1 VYIVTELLKGGEL
14 LEALLERGAYSERDA
29 RTIFRPILEGIAY
42 LHAKRITHR
51 DLKLENL
58 LLADKGDLSSVRIA
72 DFGLAK
78 AVFDSSDDPHA
89 MRAVCGTPAYVAPE
103 IITRRVYTPAVDL
116 WSAGVIL
123 YILLSGVVPFEDQDE
138 KRLFAKISR
147 GAYSLNGPEWV
158 AVSSEAKRLVAG
170 LMCLDPARRLT
181 AAAALEHNWFLRA
194 SRKLPPSVTASQK
207 EMDDAKEEEAAA
219 VPLPSAAG
227 GLAAFAARIKLPVQ
241 QFPAGSH
248 IIHRGERATHVY
260 LIRSGTCALVLEP
273 EAHEEPQ
280 PHEGGS
286 TPDDLGQGVK
296 LLGRRGAGDFVGETG
311 VVMDARGRLI
321 LPRSAAGETGA
332 GGGLLDSPGPV
343 TPKSPPSPHAGEPS
357 GGNKWCALCAAG
369 ACNALQHTL
378 MRPFSQDGGADG
390 AQGCQEVGGLKTQ
403 RQARPCCAHAAHVV
417 STSAD
422 APCFS
427 IRLAAWLPRRMW
439 RLCCC
444 ASARCSGS
452 STTTRCV
459 DRARTPLLNAGS
471 VSVLGCM
478 L

>member
-1 VYIVTELLKGGEL
+1 MSLHEQSALTCSFAVVSTAGSRDKVYIVTELLKGGEL
-14 LEALLERGAYSERDA
+14 LDALLERGAYSERDA

-147 GAYSLNGPEWV
+147 GAYSLSGPEWV

-194 SRKLPPSVTASQK
+194 SRKLPPSVAPSQK
-207 EMDDAKEEEAAA
+207 DMQDAKEEEAAA

-273 EAHEEPQ
+273 EAHEGDSPPNEP
-280 PHEGGS
+280 PH
-286 TPDDLGQGVK
+286 GVK
-296 LLGRRGAGDFVGETG
+296 LLARRGAGDFVGETG

-321 LPRSAAGETGA
+321 LPRSAAGDTT
-332 GGGLLDSPGPV
+332 GGGGVPDSPGPM
-343 TPKSPPSPHAGEPS
+343 TPKSPPSPQAGEPASSS
-357 GGNKWCALCAAG
+357 GGDKWCALRSCSMHAVQCSDPAFLAG
-369 ACNALQHTL
+369 
-378 MRPFSQDGGADG
+378 
-390 AQGCQEVGGLKTQ
+390 
-403 RQARPCCAHAAHVV
+403 
-417 STSAD
+417 
-422 APCFS
+422 
-427 IRLAAWLPRRMW
+427 WRR
-439 RLCCC
+439 
-444 ASARCSGS
+444 
-452 STTTRCV
+452 
-459 DRARTPLLNAGS
+459 
-471 VSVLGCM
+471 
-478 L
+478 